1 MESKGFMEMQEDW
14 VEHGHQSGN
23 RDMDIFK
30 SVKDY
35 GKRTASM
42 AMSESVRNN
51 KMVQAK
57 VEEVQQAT
65 RRTRRRTGPS
75 PAEQRKTQAQD
86 EKVELRKA
94 AVSQTFSPTKIQTG
108 YQKQKELVKG
118 GGGVGEVDDDGRG

>member
-1 MESKGFMEMQEDW
+1 MASKGFKEMQEDW

-42 AMSESVRNN
+42 ALSESVRNN

-65 RRTRRRTGPS
+65 QRMRRRMGPTLT
-75 PAEQRKTQAQD
+75 EQRKTQAQD

-94 AVSQTFSPTKIQTG
+94 AVIGTPAQG
-108 YQKQKELVKG
+108 C
-118 GGGVGEVDDDGRG
+118 